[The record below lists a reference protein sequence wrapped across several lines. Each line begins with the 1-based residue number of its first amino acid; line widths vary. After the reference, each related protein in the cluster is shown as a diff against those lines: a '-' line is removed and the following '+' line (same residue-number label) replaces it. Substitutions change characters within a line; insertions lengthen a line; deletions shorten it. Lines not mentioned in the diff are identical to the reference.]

1 MYVGPCINR
10 ADFWCELHLIS
21 EKILEL
27 PDLWILTIVSYLKFN
42 TSENWISSYLQVKG
56 WEGVQVSIDLGNIKS
71 KLFTIAGQPVS
82 INGLPMN
89 VR

>member
-27 PDLWILTIVSYLKFN
+27 PGLWILTIVSYLEFN
-42 TSENWISSYLQVKG
+42 TSEN
-56 WEGVQVSIDLGNIKS
+56 
-71 KLFTIAGQPVS
+71 
-82 INGLPMN
+82 
-89 VR
+89 